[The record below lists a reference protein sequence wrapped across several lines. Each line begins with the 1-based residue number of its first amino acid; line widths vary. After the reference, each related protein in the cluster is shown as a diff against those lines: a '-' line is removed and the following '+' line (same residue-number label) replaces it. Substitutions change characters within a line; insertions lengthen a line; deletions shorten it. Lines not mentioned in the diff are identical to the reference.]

1 MSSKLALNL
10 TRNYSINF
18 DLPKRSKKNI
28 IFIIIHYTGM
38 KKENDAIKRLCDP
51 TSKVSSHYFIKNN
64 GKVLN
69 LVPDL
74 YTAWH
79 AGKSKWKKI
88 KSLNKYSIGIEISN
102 PGHEFGYKKFSTKQ
116 INSLIKL
123 LRYLVKN
130 YNIKKE
136 NILGHSDIAPNR
148 KKDPGEKFP
157 WIRLANENLCNW
169 HNLKENKIK
178 KNRNLKIKILE
189 EKIFFKNLYDIGY
202 SRINNIKN
210 QTNRKTN
217 LIKTFQRKYRQNLIS
232 GRIDQECLLIS
243 KNLRKYYNFS

>member
-1 MSSKLALNL
+1 MSLKLALNL

-51 TSKVSSHYFIKNN
+51 TSKVSSHYLIKKN
-64 GKVLN
+64 GEVLN

-79 AGKSKWKKI
+79 AGKSKWKKF
-88 KSLNKYSIGIEISN
+88 KLLNKYSIGIEITN
-102 PGHEFGYKKFSTKQ
+102 PGHENGYKKFTSKQ

-123 LRYLVKN
+123 LRYLIKN
-130 YNIKKE
+130 YSIKRK
-136 NILGHSDIAPNR
+136 NILGHSDVAPNR

-157 WIRLANENLCNW
+157 WKKLARENLCNW
-169 HNLKENKIK
+169 HNLNENKIK
-178 KNRNLKIKILE
+178 KKRNLKIKIFE
-189 EKIFFKNLYDIGY
+189 EKIFFKNLYHIGY
-202 SRINNIKN
+202 TKINNIKKKDN
-210 QTNRKTN
+210 KKTN
-217 LIKTFQRKYRQNLIS
+217 LVKTFQRKYRQNLIN
-232 GRIDQECLLIS
+232 GRIDQECLSIS
-243 KNLRKYYNFS
+243 KNLIKIR